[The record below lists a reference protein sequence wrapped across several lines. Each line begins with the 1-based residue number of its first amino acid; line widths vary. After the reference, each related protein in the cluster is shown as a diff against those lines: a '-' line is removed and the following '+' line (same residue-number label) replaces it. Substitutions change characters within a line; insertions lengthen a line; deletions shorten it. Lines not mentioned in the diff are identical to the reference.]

1 MQRNKSTFYSDYK
14 QDTHNDVD
22 PDNIH
27 HEEREGSVCFHSSK
41 KLLVV

>member
-14 QDTHNDVD
+14 QDRHNDVD